1 MHFLGSLQ
9 APCKKS
15 TKVDKKQYETQLQ
28 ASEEVVSLMIAS
40 NMEFIRVDLFGCS
53 TECKN
58 SPISKVFFGKCRKY
72 KLLMLAVLACQ
83 YHTMAAL
90 VTTDRSGTNY
100 SRMTL
105 SDILLVC

>member
-58 SPISKVFFGKCRKY
+58 SPILKYFLASVEDTSY
-72 KLLMLAVLACQ
+72 KLLMLRWRC
-83 YHTMAAL
+83 
-90 VTTDRSGTNY
+90 
-100 SRMTL
+100 
-105 SDILLVC
+105 